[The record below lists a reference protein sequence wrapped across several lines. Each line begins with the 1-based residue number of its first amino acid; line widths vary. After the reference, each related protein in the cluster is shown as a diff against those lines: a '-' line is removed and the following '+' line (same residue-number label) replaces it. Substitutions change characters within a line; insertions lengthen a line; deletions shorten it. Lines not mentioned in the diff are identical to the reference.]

1 MRVYIFVLLKSSL
14 FHCFQLFENTYAC
27 ACTLVMYNGF
37 HGSCTAHAHRL
48 LGERNTTKSESFF
61 AVDFFCTKENRERPG
76 KRQTVKHVTA

>member
-61 AVDFFCTKENRERPG
+61 RGGFLLEQKKIANDLVSG
-76 KRQTVKHVTA
+76 KLSST